1 MRGINVIHTPCKEPS
16 IQKRIMF
23 FNIRIVLFCMLN
35 LISPISAHA
44 RIRRPIPLAA
54 VPENPSGNE
63 YNKPLRI
70 QGNESPFPCKN
81 LHKKAGVNKT
91 PTEVWQ
97 AGRMTRFELVRFI

>member
-1 MRGINVIHTPCKEPS
+1 
-16 IQKRIMF
+16 MF
-23 FNIRIVLFCMLN
+23 SFIL
-35 LISPISAHA
+35 SISAHA

-70 QGNESPFPCKN
+70 QGNEFPFPCKN
-81 LHKKAGVNKT
+81 LHKKTGVNKA

-97 AGRMTRFELVRFI
+97 AGRMGRFE

>member
-1 MRGINVIHTPCKEPS
+1 MPFKMCIG
-16 IQKRIMF
+16 
-23 FNIRIVLFCMLN
+23 LLCMLS
-35 LISPISAHA
+35 LISSSSAHA

-70 QGNESPFPCKN
+70 QGNAFPFPCKN
-81 LHKKAGVNKT
+81 LHKKPGVNKA

-97 AGRMTRFELVRFI
+97 AGRMARFE

>member
-1 MRGINVIHTPCKEPS
+1 MKRNILLPMYAGICLLLS
-16 IQKRIMF
+16 F
-23 FNIRIVLFCMLN
+23 
-35 LISPISAHA
+35 ISSSSAHA

-70 QGNESPFPCKN
+70 QGNENPFPCKN
-81 LHKKAGVNKT
+81 LHKKPGVNKS

-97 AGRMTRFELVRFI
+97 AGRIARFEYAR